1 MELKDMV
8 RMANQ
13 IASFYHGYPAEEAQK
28 EIADH
33 INRFW
38 EPRMREA
45 FFAHLAKGGAGL
57 DPVVIAAAAGIH
69 PPHQAAA

>member
-13 IASFYHGYPAEEAQK
+13 IASFYHGYPEAEASR

-38 EPRMREA
+38 EPRMREELLD
-45 FFAHLAKGGAGL
+45 HLAQGGKGLA
-57 DPVVIAAAAGIH
+57 PVVVAAAAQIH
-69 PPHQAAA
+69 KPDMAAA